1 MGIGSAYARLG
12 AAARLSQAR
21 ANQIVEQARPNA
33 LVALGRA
40 GEPPATLDVRAV
52 LVEPAKNRGGS
63 LVPAWPHRTADSS
76 VRIDCVEDW
85 GVMLAAWRSG
95 LDGPET
101 QLAEIDQLLG
111 SGDRL
116 QVGIAND
123 VLQLY
128 VPDPPAGTYSMVRH
142 HGLML
147 AAATTW
153 LGPERTRAWCRAHTC
168 AAACFLK
175 LHRSGDRP
183 VWDAIGTAETGLDG
197 LLAAP
202 EAHGTA
208 AECIAWLER
217 DDAARAAYIDY
228 LGAAS
233 LGVAA
238 LLDEHADEPA
248 EVWVPRLVADNHPRP
263 DFNRA
268 PIERL
273 AGRL

>member
-1 MGIGSAYARLG
+1 MGIGGTYAALDGATRLT
-12 AAARLSQAR
+12 QAR
-21 ANQIVEQARPNA
+21 ADEIVGRARPNA

-40 GEPPATLDVRAV
+40 TEPPSALA
-52 LVEPAKNRGGS
+52 NRGGS
-63 LVPAWPHRTADSS
+63 LVPAWPHRADDNS
-76 VRIDCVEDW
+76 VRIEFVDDW

-95 LDGPET
+95 LDCSATE
-101 QLAEIDQLLG
+101 LAEIDGLLR

-116 QVGIAND
+116 EVGIAND

-128 VPDPPAGTYSMVRH
+128 VPDPPPGTYSMVRH

-153 LGPERTRAWCRAHTC
+153 LGPARTRAWSNAHSR
-168 AAACFLK
+168 AAASFLQK
-175 LHRSGDRP
+175 ASTRSL
-183 VWDAIGTAETGLDG
+183 WEAIGAAEAGLDG

-202 EAHGTA
+202 EAHQTA
-208 AECIAWLER
+208 RASIAWLER
-217 DDAARAAYIDY
+217 DDAARAAYVDY

-248 EVWVPRLVADNHPRP
+248 DAWVPRLVAVDHARP

-273 AGRL
+273 AARL

>member
-1 MGIGSAYARLG
+1 MGIGNAYARLG

-33 LVALGRA
+33 LLALGRA
-40 GEPPATLDVRAV
+40 GEPPATLAVRAT
-52 LVEPAKNRGGS
+52 LVEPAANRGGS
-63 LVPAWPHRTADSS
+63 VVPAWPHRATDNS
-76 VRIDCVEDW
+76 VRIDFVEDW
-85 GVMLAAWRSG
+85 GVMLGAWRAG
-95 LDGPET
+95 LDGT
-101 QLAEIDQLLG
+101 QAQLAEIDELLV
-111 SGDRL
+111 SGERL

-128 VPDPPAGTYSMVRH
+128 VQDPPAGTYSMVRH

-147 AAATTW
+147 AAASTW
-153 LGPERTRAWCRAHTC
+153 LGPERARAWCRAHTC
-168 AAACFLK
+168 AAASF
-175 LHRSGDRP
+175 LHRSDRRP
-183 VWDAIGTAETGLDG
+183 LWDAIGAAERGLDG

-208 AECIAWLER
+208 VEAIAWLER
-217 DDAARAAYIDY
+217 DDAARAAYVDY

-248 EVWVPRLVADNHPRP
+248 EVWVPRLVAVDHPQP

-273 AGRL
+273 VAAL